1 MKLTYQHLEDALHYF
16 RTYGAD
22 SMKKDDTIQPCFKGS
37 EDMNETLLINCIKD
51 NLNRDLGYI
60 DQHNMPD
67 MIGYK
72 KGIRHTMQ
80 VMDVFLNEYKAEKM
94 ARLKK
99 VWASS
104 AGPLQPLQPLQPL
117 PCNNTTINL
126 ISRVSNIA
134 GRVDLIRKIANEYED
149 HIDDVLDELDKLLNY
164 LFENLND

>member
-1 MKLTYQHLEDALHYF
+1 MP
-16 RTYGAD
+16 RN
-22 SMKKDDTIQPCFKGS
+22 DTIKPCFEGS

-51 NLNRDLGYI
+51 NLNRGLDYI
-60 DQHNMPD
+60 DQHDMSE

-80 VMDVFLNEYKAEKM
+80 VMDVFLKEYKAEKM

-104 AGPLQPLQPLQPL
+104 AGPLQTL
-117 PCNNTTINL
+117 PCNNTTISL

-149 HIDDVLDELDKLLNY
+149 HIDDVLDELDELLNF